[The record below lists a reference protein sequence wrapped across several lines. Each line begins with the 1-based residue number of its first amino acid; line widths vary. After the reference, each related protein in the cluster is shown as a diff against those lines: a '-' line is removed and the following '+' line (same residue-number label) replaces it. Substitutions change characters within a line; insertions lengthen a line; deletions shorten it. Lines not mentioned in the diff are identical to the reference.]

1 MPNINLTQI
10 TQSISMEEQKTVS
23 FILKNINGNKKRE
36 NKRRQPLQI
45 EAPYQDSNQGFAANN
60 KTLIFPSK
68 SPPTSKKKKPS
79 SLHSTLTV
87 QNQSTSMASR
97 FQAVALV
104 ASPSYP
110 NSIAWSDDNFI
121 AVASAHLVTILV
133 IIIL

>member
-1 MPNINLTQI
+1 
-10 TQSISMEEQKTVS
+10 
-23 FILKNINGNKKRE
+23 
-36 NKRRQPLQI
+36 
-45 EAPYQDSNQGFAANN
+45 
-60 KTLIFPSK
+60 
-68 SPPTSKKKKPS
+68 
-79 SLHSTLTV
+79 
-87 QNQSTSMASR
+87 MASR

>member
-10 TQSISMEEQKTVS
+10 TQSISIEEQKTVS

-68 SPPTSKKKKPS
+68 SPPLKKKKKTS
-79 SLHSTLTV
+79 SLHSTL
-87 QNQSTSMASR
+87 NQSTSMASR